1 MNDARTIETITQILD
16 SPEYSHKRIPK
27 VARRHIAMLKA
38 MIERIKKILS
48 LLLKAIPNSPNI

>member
-1 MNDARTIETITQILD
+1 MNDVSTIEPITQLFD

-27 VARRHIAMLKA
+27 AARRHIAMLKA

-48 LLLKAIPNSPNI
+48 LLLKAISNSSNI